1 MTNPFVVLAFFLLKP
16 PVAWTGDVDRAV
28 YQAHPAKIDPW
39 ALTRAVVI
47 VDVMA
52 PLAPKP
58 HLLNVP
64 HMGNHHLNSHE
75 DQAVLSARTPA
86 AAVHL
91 SLVAIPT
98 S

>member
-1 MTNPFVVLAFFLLKP
+1 ME
-16 PVAWTGDVDRAV
+16 DVDRAV
-28 YQAHPAKIDPW
+28 HQAHPAKIDPW
-39 ALTRAVVI
+39 TLIQPVMTM
-47 VDVMA
+47 DVMA

-64 HMGNHHLNSHE
+64 HMGNHHLNSH
-75 DQAVLSARTPA
+75 DDRAVLSTRTPA